1 MSDTLYRKLL
11 DHAFKMLARQ
21 PRSVGL
27 LRARLLEKTED
38 AETVE
43 RVISR
48 LLELGYLNDE
58 EFAFNY
64 ASSRLSAKAAGRG
77 RLRRAL
83 IEKQVSP
90 EAADRALERL
100 FKEQSE
106 ESMCDKALEK
116 HLRIHGRP
124 KDQKQSRKLLAHLIR
139 LGFSYDMTM
148 KKIRRLK
155 SEDEDY

>member
-1 MSDTLYRKLL
+1 MSEGLYKKLM

-27 LRARLLEKTED
+27 MRSLILEKSQD
-38 AETVE
+38 AEAVA
-43 RVISR
+43 RVMSR

-64 ASSRLSAKAAGRG
+64 CSNRLNAKAVGRG
-77 RLRRAL
+77 RLRRSL

-100 FKEQSE
+100 FDEKSE
-106 ESMCDKALEK
+106 EAMCDLALEK

-124 KDQKQSRKLLAHLIR
+124 KDPKQSRKLLA
-139 LGFSYDMTM
+139 
-148 KKIRRLK
+148 
-155 SEDEDY
+155 